1 MSHRHTAWG
10 RRPKTNQIIFSAER
24 CCKVI
29 NIRVVMHQVLKPRNQ
44 DLFWQRMPFTS
55 FNDFSWPGLS
65 GKDRKY
71 KLMRSTIPLNICI
84 SSAVTPVAS
93 LSTNAIADKP
103 NSRIILPKWND
114 SVFRVHEGG
123 TEQLIIQKG
132 EIYRPRCNHD
142 NFFSSL
148 LCFSILAFPCRS
160 LLSNLPQVVIL
171 NIHKCLKLM
180 PTWRRRMIQ
189 PNNVSMMMM
198 LTEKEK
204 TKNQD
209 VDFSWQQMLRSKVQ
223 RTFQHRMWKVHV
235 KEF

>member
-1 MSHRHTAWG
+1 
-10 RRPKTNQIIFSAER
+10 
-24 CCKVI
+24 
-29 NIRVVMHQVLKPRNQ
+29 
-44 DLFWQRMPFTS
+44 
-55 FNDFSWPGLS
+55 
-65 GKDRKY
+65 
-71 KLMRSTIPLNICI
+71 MRSTIPLNICI

-93 LSTNAIADKP
+93 LSTNAMADKP

-114 SVFRVHEGG
+114 SVFRVHQGG
-123 TEQLIIQKG
+123 TDQLIGQKG
-132 EIYRPRCNHD
+132 EIYRTRCNHD

-171 NIHKCLKLM
+171 NIHKCLKETHADLKKEDD
-180 PTWRRRMIQ
+180 TAKQCVDDDDADR
-189 PNNVSMMMM
+189 
-198 LTEKEK
+198 EKK

-235 KEF
+235 KEFYSDPEKL

>member
-1 MSHRHTAWG
+1 ML
-10 RRPKTNQIIFSAER
+10 
-24 CCKVI
+24 
-29 NIRVVMHQVLKPRNQ
+29 QVLKPRNQ

-123 TEQLIIQKG
+123 TDQLIGQKG
-132 EIYRPRCNHD
+132 EIYRTRCNHD

-171 NIHKCLKLM
+171 NIHKCLKETHADLKKEDD
-180 PTWRRRMIQ
+180 TAKQCVDDDDADR
-189 PNNVSMMMM
+189 
-198 LTEKEK
+198 EKK

>member
-10 RRPKTNQIIFSAER
+10 RRQKTNQIIFSAER

-29 NIRVVMHQVLKPRNQ
+29 NIRVVIHQVLKPRNL

-55 FNDFSWPGLS
+55 FNNFSWPGLS

-171 NIHKCLKLM
+171 NIHKCLKETHADLKKEDD
-180 PTWRRRMIQ
+180 TAKQCVDDDDADRERKDKKSGCGLFLAT
-189 PNNVSMMMM
+189 NVEVKSA
-198 LTEKEK
+198 
-204 TKNQD
+204 KNI
-209 VDFSWQQMLRSKVQ
+209 S
-223 RTFQHRMWKVHV
+223 T
-235 KEF
+235 